1 MKYVIAAFRL
11 LFFIVITLIFTV
23 ILYISYYLL
32 RIFGKNFSIRI
43 NYKMTM
49 FIGLLLRFLLG
60 TRVKVYG
67 KEKIPKKRGF
77 LMASNHLGYV
87 ELMALLKVVPV
98 AFVAK
103 DEIEKWPFIGAVAT
117 ACGTV
122 FVDRDK
128 GGMSEVYINKT
139 SEVLKNRINVWFAPE
154 KTTTD
159 GTWLR
164 PFSSALFVASNRT
177 KHPIV
182 PVVFVLKKLNGKPV
196 KKEDRVKI
204 AWALKDNGEATPFF
218 KHLTHFMTFGRVDL
232 EMHVLDPIVADYDDT
247 DIEQRR
253 AFSDKLHAKMS
264 EKLAELEPEFDKE
277 RKFLNREEADKVDKE

>member
-1 MKYVIAAFRL
+1 MKYVLATLRFI
-11 LFFIVITLIFTV
+11 FFMIITLIFTV
-23 ILYISYYLL
+23 LLYISYYFL

-60 TRVKVYG
+60 IRVKVYG
-67 KEKIPKKRGF
+67 KEKIPKKSG
-77 LMASNHLGYV
+77 LLIASNHLGYV
-87 ELMALLKVVPV
+87 ELIALLKVLPV

-103 DEIEKWPFIGAVAT
+103 EDIGKWPFIGAVAT

-122 FVDRDK
+122 FVDRDR
-128 GGMSEVYINKT
+128 GGMSETYINKT
-139 SEVLKNRINVWFAPE
+139 ANVLNNRINVWFSPE

-177 KHPIV
+177 KRPVV
-182 PVVFVLKKLNGKPV
+182 PVVFVLKKLNGKAI

-204 AWALKDNGEATPFF
+204 AWALKDNGEAVPFF
-218 KHLTHFMTFGRVDL
+218 KHFTHFMTFDRVHL
-232 EMHVLDPIVADYDDT
+232 EMHVLDPVVADYDDE
-247 DIEQRR
+247 DIKQRR
-253 AFSDKLHAKMS
+253 AFSNMLRDKMS
-264 EKLAELEPEFDKE
+264 KKLKELEPEFDRE
-277 RKFLNREEADKVDKE
+277 RKYLNKQEANKSKT